1 MEVRPSAEILDGRY
15 HLFKVNFS
23 KILLVALIFLEFC
36 FPCQHRLIEEQLI
49 RTQLLFHTLILHQ
62 WLSVYVTK
70 CGLKIVALFVTLL
83 QACELVAWWTNRFP
97 SEINFSW
104 CDGLFVVV
112 VHSFVHLW
120 WGSFCRLWHVCF
132 SCGIVALTTM
142 FCNSYPWQLCDMKI
156 SLPYFCV
163 VLLGLADN
171 KSCSV

>member
-23 KILLVALIFLEFC
+23 KILLVALIFLEYC

-49 RTQLLFHTLILHQ
+49 WTQPLFHTLILHQ

-70 CGLKIVALFVTLL
+70 CGLKSVAWFVTLL

-112 VHSFVHLW
+112 VHTFVQIKEFVQMW
-120 WGSFCRLWHVCF
+120 WGSFCRLWHVYF
-132 SCGIVALTTM
+132 SCGIVALTV
-142 FCNSYPWQLCDMKI
+142 FCNSYPWQLWYENQ
-156 SLPYFCV
+156 S
-163 VLLGLADN
+163 
-171 KSCSV
+171 SVFLCCPSGVSGQ